1 MPLGIQSN
9 DIGLPLTWSS
19 EPIDGEKPS
28 PESLCGEKPSGKSP
42 QISPVEKTPQPVLQP
57 VEKSPHLFGGHV
69 EKSPQFYKKFSNKL
83 RLTLIHVKC
92 FNNLS

>member
-42 QISPVEKTPQPVLQP
+42 QISPVEKTPQPVLQACG
-57 VEKSPHLFGGHV
+57 EKPSPFWGACG
-69 EKSPQFYKKFSNKL
+69 EKPSIL
-83 RLTLIHVKC
+83 
-92 FNNLS
+92 